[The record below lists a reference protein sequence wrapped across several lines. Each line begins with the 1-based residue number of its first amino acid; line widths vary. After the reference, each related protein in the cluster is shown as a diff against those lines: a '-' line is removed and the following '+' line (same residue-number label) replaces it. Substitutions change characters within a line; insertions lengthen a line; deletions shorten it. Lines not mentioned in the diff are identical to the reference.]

1 MDEPRDTQ
9 AGADFVALPPGQT
22 IGRYEVL
29 GVLGHGGFG
38 ITYRARDRQ
47 LGREVAIKEYLPPA
61 LAIRQDGATVLPRSP
76 REAEDFTWGRTRFV
90 EEGRT
95 LAGLQK
101 SPAIVRVY
109 DFLEVNETAYIVME
123 LVHGE
128 TLEHRLER
136 AGPLGPSAIDRL
148 LWPLLD
154 GLTRVHA
161 TGFLHRDIKPANILL
176 DAEGDPTLIDF
187 GASRAAMAD
196 RTSALTAVFTPGYA
210 AAEQVTS
217 ARQGPWTDIYALSA
231 TLYHAI
237 TGKPPPN
244 VFDRMMDDRYESLGR
259 LQPAGFARGLLIGLD
274 AGLAVKASDR
284 PQTIPGWRI
293 VLSQTVAAVDDVTV
307 ISRPFGPAVVTA
319 PTVAPEARQAKR
331 TSEGSSLRRGL
342 VVAAVVSLAV
352 GGYFAWTARE
362 DDRRAAEARSAQFE
376 RQATALKAAVAAE
389 PRAEPDE
396 RKAAEA
402 AEANLRLGM
411 TERQKVQL
419 ALTAAGFDTRGSD
432 GTFGPRSREMIA
444 AWQKAHNQP
453 ATGFLTASQSLALQ
467 RRTEDER
474 KKVEDEA
481 RRQMAVGPV
490 AAPAAVPAPT
500 PPPQPSSMSP
510 GSPFDGGYAGF
521 FSPSG
526 TTGPTSAGLRSI
538 SLRVVNGT
546 GSGTMAS
553 PSCGSGPVSIRISPA
568 GDVTGDATGL
578 DLSCSRFPMA
588 VQGRAANGQLRLT
601 FSGATG
607 SGAATLALGAAPA
620 AVASPAAGPLPAG
633 GFNGAYDGSLVTVN
647 PGGMSRVLTADLRIA
662 AGRLSGQV
670 TSPTC
675 GTAPVA
681 LAVSAAGDVSGEAR
695 LQESLTCSTIVLVV
709 SGRAS
714 GDRLTLDLR
723 GVGLRIQGTLTRRGG

>member
-1 MDEPRDTQ
+1 MDEPQNTQ

-22 IGRYEVL
+22 IGRYGVL

-101 SPAIVRVY
+101 SPAIVQVY
-109 DFLEVNETAYIVME
+109 DFLEVNGTAYIVME

-128 TLEHRLER
+128 TLEQRLKR

-244 VFDRMMDDRYESLGR
+244 VFDRMTDDGYEPLGR
-259 LQPAGFARGLLIGLD
+259 LQPAGFSRGLLIGLD

-293 VLSQTVAAVDDVTV
+293 VLSQTVAAADDATV
-307 ISRPFGPAVVTA
+307 ISRSFRPASVAA
-319 PTVAPEARQAKR
+319 PTVALEARQARR
-331 TSEGSSLRRGL
+331 TSEGSSLRHGL
-342 VVAAVVSLAV
+342 VVAAAVVSLAV

-362 DDRRAAEARSAQFE
+362 DDRRAAEAQSAQLA
-376 RQATALKAAVAAE
+376 RQATALKVEAAAAE

-396 RKAAEA
+396 RKAAEV
-402 AEANLRLGM
+402 AEANLRLGVA
-411 TERQKVQL
+411 ERQKVQL

-453 ATGFLTASQSLALQ
+453 ATGFLTVSQSLALQ
-467 RRTEDER
+467 RRTDDER
-474 KKVEDEA
+474 KKAEDEA
-481 RRQMAVGPV
+481 RTRMAVGPV
-490 AAPAAVPAPT
+490 TAAATVPAPT
-500 PPPQPSSMSP
+500 PPPMSP
-510 GSPFDGGYAGF
+510 ASPFDGSYGGF

-526 TTGPTSAGLRSI
+526 TTGLTSAGLRSI
-538 SLRVVNGT
+538 SLRVVNGAGT
-546 GSGTMAS
+546 GTMAS

-568 GDVTGDATGL
+568 GDVTGDAISL
-578 DLSCSRFPMA
+578 DLSCSRFPVA

-601 FSGATG
+601 FSGAAG

-620 AVASPAAGPLPAG
+620 TVASSVAGPLPAG
-633 GFNGAYDGSLVTVN
+633 FNGAYGGALVTVN
-647 PGGMSRVLTADLRIA
+647 PGGMSRVLTADLRITD
-662 AGRLSGQV
+662 GRLSGQV
-670 TSPTC
+670 SSPTC

-681 LAVSAAGDVSGEAR
+681 LAVSAAGEVSGEAR
-695 LQESLTCSTIVLVV
+695 IQESLTCSTIVLAV
-709 SGRAS
+709 SGRVS
-714 GDRLTLDLR
+714 GDQMTLDLR
-723 GVGLRIQGTLTRRGG
+723 GVSLRIQGTLNRRGG